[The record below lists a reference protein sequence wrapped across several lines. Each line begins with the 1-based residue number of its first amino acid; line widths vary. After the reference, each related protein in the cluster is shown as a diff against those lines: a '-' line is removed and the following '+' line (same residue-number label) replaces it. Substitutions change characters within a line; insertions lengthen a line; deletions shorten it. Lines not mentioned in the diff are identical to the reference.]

1 MGEDRVNEL
10 LRRATREPKSVLD
23 EEAKY
28 LDFMEWSLARAPACD
43 RRSLAKRRGKWLAQ
57 HQKMW
62 ANWFAAAQTNPQAW
76 DAVQALV
83 AELRQRDRTLLF
95 IGPVFDWI
103 LDGFLEIR
111 TRPTRRGRDP
121 STNLFRDS
129 AIGATINEIRDLGIR
144 PATSEKPGWSACHLV
159 AKRVGLSYEAVRSIW
174 LRQKRWFEHKAVD

>member
-1 MGEDRVNEL
+1 M
-10 LRRATREPKSVLD
+10 
-23 EEAKY
+23 
-28 LDFMEWSLARAPACD
+28 
-43 RRSLAKRRGKWLAQ
+43 
-57 HQKMW
+57 
-62 ANWFAAAQTNPQAW
+62 
-76 DAVQALV
+76 

-95 IGPVFDWI
+95 IRPVFDWI

-174 LRQKRWFEHKAVD
+174 LRQKVAGPNTRPSTKTPYPGERKSPELFIMTGHRYRYYCVFRCQHMPQGVTSGTKNTSLSPS